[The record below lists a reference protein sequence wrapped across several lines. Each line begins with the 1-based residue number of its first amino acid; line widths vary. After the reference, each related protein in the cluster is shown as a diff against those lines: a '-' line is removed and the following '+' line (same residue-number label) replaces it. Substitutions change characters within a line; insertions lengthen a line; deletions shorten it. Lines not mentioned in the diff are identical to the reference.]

1 MSKLELVLPTNE
13 DYFLTGN
20 PEITFFN
27 CVYRRYTH
35 FASQLFDVKF
45 DTPIDFGTITELK
58 LPILGD
64 LLHKVYLKFTIPEVN
79 INKEIDKNVIIEL
92 KDQLDNLKKL
102 YYVFKDLA
110 NNNMSS
116 YVEIMRLEYLNNL
129 TIDTLYQ
136 IVNSNTSKFESKV
149 LVINN
154 ISYSYNVYLSNSL
167 KNDIFKDVVIK
178 NQQTPTP
185 FTYGNYQTTLTM
197 TKENIQSH
205 LTQQNKEENKNNIFL
220 ILESI
225 KDNMERLDKRFI
237 TIINKLQ
244 DEYDKY
250 LNYRCNF
257 AWVKYLGHNLID
269 YIELR
274 IGNDTIDKQYGQW
287 INIWWELNGDKYK
300 EDIYY
305 QLIGNTEELNSFNDK
320 VKPESV
326 IYVPIPFYFC
336 NNIGLSLPLLSLQY
350 SDIIIRLKLRE
361 FKDVCYSDY
370 TGASLNDLDK
380 HLTGSL
386 LCECYYLDKMERLKF
401 ARASHEYLI
410 EQTQF
415 NTETFLLNDKNMHQ
429 FNFQHPVKGIVWVL
443 QESKNLLIENN
454 NQITDPFNN
463 LIIPNTTIYNDN
475 ILHNELM
482 LENETLENEESKYF
496 SYVIPYHR
504 FDNSGLN
511 GIYSYWYSIYPYE
524 HQPSGSCNMSF
535 IKNNK
540 LLFSVDIDKKV
551 NGENVYLSKEYV
563 LNCYCLNY
571 NILRISNGSGQLVF
585 Q

>member
-167 KNDIFKDVVIK
+167 KNDIFKDIVIK

-326 IYVPIPFYFC
+326 IYVSIPFYFC
-336 NNIGLSLPLLSLQY
+336 NNIG
-350 SDIIIRLKLRE
+350 
-361 FKDVCYSDY
+361 
-370 TGASLNDLDK
+370 
-380 HLTGSL
+380 
-386 LCECYYLDKMERLKF
+386 
-401 ARASHEYLI
+401 
-410 EQTQF
+410 
-415 NTETFLLNDKNMHQ
+415 
-429 FNFQHPVKGIVWVL
+429 
-443 QESKNLLIENN
+443 
-454 NQITDPFNN
+454 
-463 LIIPNTTIYNDN
+463 
-475 ILHNELM
+475 
-482 LENETLENEESKYF
+482 
-496 SYVIPYHR
+496 
-504 FDNSGLN
+504 
-511 GIYSYWYSIYPYE
+511 
-524 HQPSGSCNMSF
+524 
-535 IKNNK
+535 
-540 LLFSVDIDKKV
+540 
-551 NGENVYLSKEYV
+551 
-563 LNCYCLNY
+563 
-571 NILRISNGSGQLVF
+571 
-585 Q
+585 